1 MSPELAGG
9 FPTTG
14 HPQGSPHILHLIQSF
29 RVDSEAKE
37 NLPSAQSLY
46 LPPATFL
53 SVPTTTLQP
62 PGPSMMAAF
71 MMASSFLEPCGLGA
85 AGRGPQG
92 HTPSC
97 NRP

>member
-53 SVPTTTLQP
+53 SGEVWKEVSATSWHIVP
-62 PGPSMMAAF
+62 
-71 MMASSFLEPCGLGA
+71 SFPLMILVHFSHRNFIPTFSDL
-85 AGRGPQG
+85 
-92 HTPSC
+92 
-97 NRP
+97 